1 MPTSYIWIGLAGGA
15 LSFVHC
21 LGMCGGL
28 TLYLSRGGN
37 SRTSLGRQLLWHT
50 GRVFTYVFLG
60 ALAGFGGGLVH
71 SLSAFS
77 YTQNILSYATGVVII
92 LIGLM
97 LLGVPTPFLR
107 PRPSVRREDGLF
119 ASVVRRF
126 IEPPSSTGALAL
138 GLATGFLPCPIVL
151 AFLAY
156 SANTGSVAAGMIVM
170 AAMGL
175 GTSWSLLLLGMTGH
189 LIDRRLRQ
197 WGAIMA
203 GAVLVL
209 AGLTTILRGTEV
221 FHHVLGCPAHV
232 EHASAAQESG
242 CSCCDAAR
250 HKDAPAKSE
259 P

>member
-1 MPTSYIWIGLAGGA
+1 MPMSYIWIGLVGGA

-21 LGMCGGL
+21 LGMCGGFS
-28 TLYLSRGGN
+28 LYMSRGGN
-37 SRTSLGRQLLWHT
+37 PRSSLGRQLLWHA

-77 YTQNILSYATGVVII
+77 YAQNILSYAAGAVII
-92 LIGLM
+92 LMGLG
-97 LLGVPTPFLR
+97 LIGVPTPFR
-107 PRPSVRREDGLF
+107 PRPSARREEGLL
-119 ASVVRRF
+119 ASVFRHF
-126 IEPPSSTGALAL
+126 IDPPSSTGALAL

-175 GTSWSLLLLGMTGH
+175 GTLWSLLLLGMTGH
-189 LIDRRLRQ
+189 MINQRLRQ
-197 WGAIMA
+197 WGAVAA

-221 FHHVLGCPAHV
+221 FHRVLGCPGHA
-232 EHASAAQESG
+232 EHASAAQEPG
-242 CSCCDAAR
+242 CSCCEAAR
-250 HKDAPAKSE
+250 QKDAPASPE